1 MAEGE
6 REALERKATDC
17 IGTKRK
23 SRQLGKTLH
32 RVLESPQKFSLFLGW
47 WKHIHSWYGK
57 QHLKKSGEA
66 PVALTDR
73 EKYVMTKCCIL
84 EDEISHRRAVPLR
97 PHSLTEPTDSQ
108 ASLSQDPP
116 TLARRVF
123 QRPPTENLLL
133 ANLQDNPCS
142 PKWRN

>member
-32 RVLESPQKFSLFLGW
+32 RVLESLQKFSLFLGW

-66 PVALTDR
+66 PVTLTDR

-84 EDEISHRRAVPLR
+84 EGDIRHRGAAPLR
-97 PHSLTEPTDSQ
+97 PDSLTEPTDSQ
-108 ASLSQDPP
+108 ASLRQDPP

-123 QRPPTENLLL
+123 SEGPQQRPT
-133 ANLQDNPCS
+133 
-142 PKWRN
+142 